1 MAAMVY
7 CSLWETNY
15 SKCGLREK
23 ATQGDWLIGHVLHY
37 DSIFGDSAAYYEP
50 PFSRTTVRQLLETV
64 QRCPDNSLKVCY
76 CCCEILKY
84 FESSLWDNGG
94 MKVLK

>member
-37 DSIFGDSAAYYEP
+37 DYLRGFSSILRATILKDNGETTFGDSAALP
-50 PFSRTTVRQLLETV
+50 
-64 QRCPDNSLKVCY
+64 
-76 CCCEILKY
+76 
-84 FESSLWDNGG
+84 
-94 MKVLK
+94 